1 MCFKKGK
8 TQPSGEAKIER
19 LDVLKANF
27 WLFSTIGLVVFPI
40 HQELVMPT
48 LKGTRCC
55 ISSGVDRKTVLP
67 TLVGHKHTLALGK
80 HRSGPKYLLN
90 SLQLEFLAPQ
100 L

>member
-1 MCFKKGK
+1 
-8 TQPSGEAKIER
+8 
-19 LDVLKANF
+19 
-27 WLFSTIGLVVFPI
+27 
-40 HQELVMPT
+40 MPT